1 MEESGYVNDG
11 ISSVS
16 AIKVSEES
24 NGINS
29 ETSEQ
34 LDTTSSDKVIDLT
47 EVYSPRI
54 YFKDASHFLKD
65 KKELQ
70 NKAVSTKMERRKKD
84 KPVCITIDSSSD
96 EDDIEVK
103 SSASSE
109 YKPDTRESSVQIDD
123 DDDKSNSDSESP
135 KPSKR
140 KKSAVNS
147 SDEGSIIIDDSD
159 EEITAKKTKSN
170 KRRRVVLYSDEDS
183 DFPYDDD
190 KEEMDSS
197 QKVRTRRIKTRDELE
212 KETVNAE
219 EAEKER
225 KKRLLERQKEFN
237 GIEYETVVTE
247 DGISLVKVLKNLI
260 LDNDSKNKNP
270 KPVAVHP
277 SLVRVLKSHQAEGI
291 QFMYDCAFESLEQ
304 FRDGNDGGGGILAH
318 CMGLG
323 KTLQVI
329 AFLHTILNHK
339 EISKEISKVLV
350 VVPKNVV
357 LNWRNEFEKWL
368 GSNDHRLESF
378 TVYELDSFKED
389 RDRLFCLKN
398 WKEEEGPSVMI
409 IGYDM
414 FRILTQ
420 APEDR
425 VVKKRSAKPPPKPK
439 KLSKKQK
446 KFQTM
451 QVEFRK
457 YLQNPGPDL
466 VVLDEAHKLKN
477 DESLIART
485 MVKIQ
490 TRRRICLTGTP
501 LQNNLKEYYVMVSF
515 VKPNLLG
522 TMTEFKN
529 QFANIIERGRT
540 KDATDFEVKLM
551 RRRCFVLYNRLD
563 KIVQRKDISVL
574 KESIPGKMEYVLNE
588 AERKRMLQEDGDS
601 INDFIADDDDVSE
614 ASGSDLGDLDSG
626 NSDIEEGDYR
636 RGTRQSKR
644 LNRDKESSPVPSI
657 LSLPPEEINGWWSD
671 VVKTDDRFNLEMS
684 NKLVILFD
692 IIKRCEAIGDKL
704 LVFSQSLES
713 LKLIRNFLEY
723 YDKNDKWFVD
733 GHECLAAYGEKWG
746 WKKGDDF
753 LCIDG
758 SVSSADRENIQQRFN
773 KKTNFRA
780 RLMLISTRAGSLG
793 TNMVAANRVVIFDCC
808 WNPSHDT
815 QSLFRVYRIGQTKP
829 VYIYRLI
836 AAGTMEECIYKRQVT
851 KDSVAMRVVD
861 EAQIQRHFHNQDLE
875 ELYTLSHTPY
885 YENDPKKVAPP
896 KDRLLADLILANPSA
911 VVNFIFH
918 DNLFENIDG
927 EKLTPDE
934 IEEAWNEYARVKA
947 NPNGDHAMLM
957 QMQHAAI
964 LQANPALNAQPS
976 HAASNSLAAILA
988 LSQMQNN
995 LTFNSTPNNPQAN
1008 NHQKGQVNGIPVDPA
1023 LARLITSDNI
1033 YHVGLNCGLNAQQS
1047 TYVAYIKMITHILLE
1062 KMPPELRGGVVEI
1075 GSTITDILYD
1085 NSKPAQDKT
1094 RQVLNLFQTL
1104 VTVFRKN
1111 MVTSNLLDH
1120 YTTIS
1125 PWLIPSRVVLPHRR

>member
-1 MEESGYVNDG
+1 MEMMVVE
-11 ISSVS
+11 
-16 AIKVSEES
+16 
-24 NGINS
+24 
-29 ETSEQ
+29 
-34 LDTTSSDKVIDLT
+34 
-47 EVYSPRI
+47 
-54 YFKDASHFLKD
+54 
-65 KKELQ
+65 
-70 NKAVSTKMERRKKD
+70 
-84 KPVCITIDSSSD
+84 VCIISH
-96 EDDIEVK
+96 
-103 SSASSE
+103 
-109 YKPDTRESSVQIDD
+109 
-123 DDDKSNSDSESP
+123 N
-135 KPSKR
+135 
-140 KKSAVNS
+140 N
-147 SDEGSIIIDDSD
+147 
-159 EEITAKKTKSN
+159 N
-170 KRRRVVLYSDEDS
+170 LLMVL
-183 DFPYDDD
+183 
-190 KEEMDSS
+190 
-197 QKVRTRRIKTRDELE
+197 L
-212 KETVNAE
+212 
-219 EAEKER
+219 
-225 KKRLLERQKEFN
+225 
-237 GIEYETVVTE
+237 
-247 DGISLVKVLKNLI
+247 
-260 LDNDSKNKNP
+260 
-270 KPVAVHP
+270 
-277 SLVRVLKSHQAEGI
+277 
-291 QFMYDCAFESLEQ
+291 
-304 FRDGNDGGGGILAH
+304 GILAH

-368 GSNDHRLESF
+368 GSNDHKLESF

-574 KESIPGKMEYVLNE
+574 KESIPGKMEYVLNVRLTQPQVQLYQQYLDMVAKDGIANLRTRVLPDYHFFSRIWTHPYQLIHHAEE

-626 NSDIEEGDYR
+626 NSDIEDGEYR

-644 LNRDKESSPVPSI
+644 LNKDKESSPVPSI
-657 LSLPPEEINGWWSD
+657 SSLPPEEINGWWSD
-671 VVKTDDRFNLEMS
+671 VVKADDRFNIEMS

-713 LKLIRNFLEY
+713 LKLIRNFLEF
-723 YDKNDKWFVD
+723 YDKNDRWFVD
-733 GHECLAAYGEKWG
+733 GHECLAAHGEKWG
-746 WKKGDDF
+746 WKKGEDF

-758 SVSSADRENIQQRFN
+758 SVGSADRENIQQRFN

-885 YENDPKKVAPP
+885 YENDPKK
-896 KDRLLADLILANPSA
+896 SC
-911 VVNFIFH
+911 
-918 DNLFENIDG
+918 
-927 EKLTPDE
+927 
-934 IEEAWNEYARVKA
+934 
-947 NPNGDHAMLM
+947 
-957 QMQHAAI
+957 
-964 LQANPALNAQPS
+964 S
-976 HAASNSLAAILA
+976 
-988 LSQMQNN
+988 
-995 LTFNSTPNNPQAN
+995 
-1008 NHQKGQVNGIPVDPA
+1008 
-1023 LARLITSDNI
+1023 
-1033 YHVGLNCGLNAQQS
+1033 
-1047 TYVAYIKMITHILLE
+1047 
-1062 KMPPELRGGVVEI
+1062 
-1075 GSTITDILYD
+1075 
-1085 NSKPAQDKT
+1085 SK
-1094 RQVLNLFQTL
+1094 R
-1104 VTVFRKN
+1104 
-1111 MVTSNLLDH
+1111 
-1120 YTTIS
+1120 
-1125 PWLIPSRVVLPHRR
+1125 

>member
-1 MEESGYVNDG
+1 
-11 ISSVS
+11 
-16 AIKVSEES
+16 
-24 NGINS
+24 
-29 ETSEQ
+29 
-34 LDTTSSDKVIDLT
+34 L
-47 EVYSPRI
+47 
-54 YFKDASHFLKD
+54 

-96 EDDIEVK
+96 EDDVEVK

-109 YKPDTRESSVQIDD
+109 YKPDSRESSVHIDN
-123 DDDKSNSDSESP
+123 DDDKSNSDSQSP
-135 KPSKR
+135 KPSTFKR
-140 KKSAVNS
+140 KKGAANS
-147 SDEGSIIIDDSD
+147 SDEGSVIINDSD
-159 EEITAKKTKSN
+159 EEITAKKSKNN
-170 KRRRVVLYSDEDS
+170 KRRRVVLDSDEDS
-183 DFPYDDD
+183 DFPDDD
-190 KEEMDSS
+190 DDEEEMNSS

-237 GIEYETVVTE
+237 GIEYETVATE

-339 EISKEISKVLV
+339 EISKDVSKILV

-574 KESIPGKMEYVLNE
+574 KESIPGKMEYVLNVRLTQPQVQLYQQYLDMVAKDGIANLRNRVLPDYHFFSRIWTHPYQLIHHAEE

-626 NSDIEEGDYR
+626 NSDIEDGDYR

-644 LNRDKESSPVPSI
+644 LNKDKESSPVPSI
-657 LSLPPEEINGWWSD
+657 SSLPPEEINGWWSD
-671 VVKTDDRFNLEMS
+671 VVKTDDRFNLEIS

-723 YDKNDKWFVD
+723 YDKNDRWFVD
-733 GHECLAAYGEKWG
+733 GHECLAAHGEKWG
-746 WKKGDDF
+746 WKKGEDF

-758 SVSSADRENIQQRFN
+758 SVGSADRENIQQRFN

-934 IEEAWNEYARVKA
+934 IDEAWNEYERVKA

-964 LQANPALNAQPS
+964 LQANPSLNAQPS
-976 HAASNSLAAILA
+976 NAASNSLAAILA
-988 LSQMQNN
+988 LAQMQNN

-1008 NHQKGQVNGIPVDPA
+1008 NHQKGQVNGVPVDPVM
-1023 LARLITSDNI
+1023 ARLITSDNI

-1062 KMPPELRGGVVEI
+1062 KMPPDLRGGVVEI
-1075 GSTITDILYD
+1075 GSTITEILYD

-1120 YTTIS
+1120 YTSIS
-1125 PWLIPSRVVLPHRR
+1125 PWLIPSRVVLPRR